1 MRAIALCLAL
11 ILPLAAAAQDRIQVD
26 LPGGS
31 LVIQLDRDNFRAI
44 VSDGRSSVQ
53 LATAYLPD
61 VVARTAQSVLLATS
75 TGGSMCAPDLVWV
88 TIAPAGLW
96 ATPNFG
102 TCGGSPEMRQTEGG
116 PMAVMSRSD
125 NSGISGFVFDGVTVT
140 EVDLGLASAGVTNPR
155 DAAQWE
161 GKWPWDVLGA
171 AEMEPVLLGVVSP
184 AVLAEVRLAA
194 VLSAVPM
201 TRDGDWMA
209 GAGCEA
215 HNCNAS
221 RAGVAI
227 STRDGR
233 VILARWIKGQ
243 GGTLY
248 GTPDSALPAVIQN
261 VLNGVF

>member
-11 ILPLAAAAQDRIQVD
+11 ILPASAMAQDRTQVD

-31 LVIQLDRDNFRAI
+31 LVIQLDRANFRAI
-44 VSDGRSSVQ
+44 VSDGRSSIA
-53 LATAYLPD
+53 LETAYLPE
-61 VVARTAQSVLLATS
+61 VVARTAQSVLLATTS
-75 TGGSMCAPDLVWV
+75 GGSMCQPDLVWV
-88 TIAPAGLW
+88 TIAPGGLW

-116 PMAVMSRSD
+116 PMAVMSRID

-184 AVLAEVRLAA
+184 AVLAEVRLGAI
-194 VLSAVPM
+194 LSSDGMV
-201 TRDGDWMA
+201 RDGDWVA
-209 GAGCEA
+209 GAGCQP
-215 HNCNAS
+215 HRCNES

-233 VILARWIKGQ
+233 VILARWTKA
-243 GGTLY
+243 GGGVLY